1 MVGPIEVELAVENM
15 RHTSVSPP
23 FAQALRLEQTATRVF
38 QIQPRH
44 VPGVLQVGAYA
55 TAVLTAVTGKPAGDA
70 DVIERVA
77 LRTTRRE
84 ANLERLGSD
93 NPPSLSVVID
103 EAAFSD
109 PSIGS
114 VAANAQI
121 DDLIRIIA
129 RYPSVEVA
137 VVSLADAGYAE
148 DRACEVFEVGG
159 AIEATFF
166 ETLTEDQISTD
177 ADAGRTYRDFVTS
190 VLTSNKAD
198 EETLAKLKR

>member
-1 MVGPIEVELAVENM
+1 MVGPVEVKLAVEKM
-15 RHTSVSPP
+15 RHSSVSPP

-44 VPGVLQVGAYA
+44 VPGTLQVEVYA
-55 TAVLTAVTGKPAGDA
+55 TAVLTAVTGRSADDA

-77 LRTTRRE
+77 LRSARRA
-84 ANLERLGSD
+84 ANLERLGGD
-93 NPPSLSVVID
+93 NPPGLSVVID

-114 VAANAQI
+114 AAANAQL

-137 VVSLADAGYAE
+137 VVSLADAGYTE
-148 DRACEVFEVGG
+148 EHTCEIFEVDG

-166 ETLTEDQISTD
+166 EAGTVDQISTD
-177 ADAGRTYRDFVTS
+177 ADAGRAYRDFVIS

-198 EETLAKLKR
+198 KETLAKLKR